1 MVQKVENAVLRA
13 FLKSRMELLK
23 LQQEED
29 GMETLEVVILVAVA
43 VVIAAFIIQLLKG
56 NGGDGDGLLGRIF
69 DKIEQQIQGL
79 FDK

>member
-29 GMETLEVVILVAVA
+29 GMETLEVVILAAVAVA
-43 VVIAAFIIQLLKG
+43 VAALIIKALS
-56 NGGDGDGLLGRIF
+56 GDGGLIDTIF
-69 DKIEQQIQGL
+69 KTVTQKIEEL
-79 FDK
+79 FN